1 MTADDINCYQSMT
14 KILTDTNW
22 QELLAAS
29 GHNGTF
35 SSQSK
40 GFETIE
46 HGKIPDVCNTYDWWA
61 ELRSGLS
68 LSIHEVELAEDLV
81 YVRDRLDNLRFGL
94 SFFLSGKVRIERHG
108 LTERTDESVGR
119 YYSECN
125 CDLRETEWWKAGE
138 KFSRIYLKIE
148 PQQFLQSFSEADLEQ
163 IPIYL
168 RQAVIGDR
176 LQFYYQQ
183 EKITRQM
190 QRVLRQIL
198 QCPHQGLMKRMY
210 LESKAVELIM
220 LHFQQY
226 QEQEVRDR
234 SSIQRNA
241 SDVDRIYQA
250 KEILLNNLENP
261 PSLMELARQVGLNE
275 FKLKRGFRQVF
286 GTSAFKYLHDYRLE
300 KAKHLLGSG
309 DMKVE
314 EVAFRV
320 GFDSRSYFALAFRKK
335 FGLNPKEYYQHY
347 QHRQK
352 SR

>member
-1 MTADDINCYQSMT
+1 MT
-14 KILTDTNW
+14 KTLTDTDE
-22 QELLAAS
+22 QELWAES
-29 GHNGTF
+29 EQNGTL

-40 GFETIE
+40 GFETITL
-46 HGKIPDVCNTYDWWA
+46 GKFSDICNIYSCST

-68 LSIHEVELAEDLV
+68 IAVDEVEFIDDLV
-81 YVRDRLDNLRFGL
+81 WMKDKSDNLRFGL
-94 SFFLSGKVRIERHG
+94 SFFLSGKVTVERHG
-108 LTERTDESVGR
+108 LIDKTDESVGK

-125 CDLRETEWWKAGE
+125 CNLQETEWWKAGE
-138 KFSRIYLKIE
+138 KFSRIYLRIE
-148 PQQFLQSFSEADLEQ
+148 PQQFFQSFGEVDLEQ

-176 LQFYYQQ
+176 IQPYYQQ

-198 QCPHQGLMKRMY
+198 HCPHQGLMKRMY
-210 LESKAVELIM
+210 LESQVMELMM
-220 LHFQQY
+220 LHFQQF
-226 QEQEVRDR
+226 QEQGKCDR
-234 SSIQRNA
+234 NFPARNL
-241 SDVDRIYQA
+241 SDVEKIYQA

-261 PSLMELARQVGLNE
+261 PSLLELARQVGLND
-275 FKLKRGFRQVF
+275 FKLKCGFRQVF

-300 KAKHLLGSG
+300 KARQLLGSA

-320 GFDSRSYFALAFRKK
+320 GFDSRSYFASAFRKK
-335 FGLNPKEYYQHY
+335 FGLNPKQYLQHC
-347 QHRQK
+347 QK